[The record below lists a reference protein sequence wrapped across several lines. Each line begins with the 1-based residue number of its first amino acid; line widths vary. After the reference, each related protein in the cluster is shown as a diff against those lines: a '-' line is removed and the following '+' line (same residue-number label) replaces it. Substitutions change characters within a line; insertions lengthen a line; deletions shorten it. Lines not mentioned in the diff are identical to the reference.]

1 MVAVE
6 VMDQLH
12 DTYNMVHACE
22 IAIQQASG
30 FNELFEA
37 VLKKE
42 WAVESGLG
50 LELGDEE
57 GTKGKGKEKEQFG
70 LEVEELKNWM
80 KKVVR
85 DAEDNTDWKWT
96 WGMDLTNEDLHCL
109 IWSANSQYQVPHL
122 GYNQDLS
129 TGSL

>member
-1 MVAVE
+1 
-6 VMDQLH
+6 
-12 DTYNMVHACE
+12 
-22 IAIQQASG
+22 
-30 FNELFEA
+30 LFEA

-42 WAVESGLG
+42 WAVESDLGLG
-50 LELGDEE
+50 LGDEE

-70 LEVEELKNWM
+70 SEVEELKNWM

-96 WGMDLTNEDLHCL
+96 WGMDLTDEDLHCL
-109 IWSANSQYQVPHL
+109 IWSANLQYQVPHL